1 MMPDGE
7 KEALKARAVAEGN
20 VDVVNHKSRKVP
32 IGPTEEQRRKHNETH
47 LPYRSWCAICV
58 AAKATEEGHMRKKEP
73 ETAVP
78 VVQADYAEVKRQD
91 DPDKV
96 KILTCRDKK
105 SGEFLT
111 VYARQKGSQDG
122 YQVAATK

>member
-1 MMPDGE
+1 M
-7 KEALKARAVAEGN
+7 
-20 VDVVNHKSRKVP
+20 
-32 IGPTEEQRRKHNETH
+32 
-47 LPYRSWCAICV
+47 
-58 AAKATEEGHMRKKEP
+58 
-73 ETAVP
+73 P

-111 VYARQKGSQDG
+111 VYARQKGP
-122 YQVAATK
+122 